1 MAEKPKQKP
10 QRKMTKTEQSE
21 RFKETAR
28 KVGMSEDPEDFER
41 AFRKVV
47 SHRREAKG

>member
-1 MAEKPKQKP
+1 
-10 QRKMTKTEQSE
+10 MTKAEQSE

-28 KVGMSEDPEDFER
+28 RIGMSEDREEFER

-47 SHRREAKG
+47 SHKRTTDPS